1 MTTIDKDIAEAIDK
15 SLPAMIGERLR
26 ERLALIDTLE
36 AKIAKHEEAAKTS
49 LRVLGERDATI
60 LDMQRRAKWDSELA
74 GREQA
79 VALREAKVNL
89 IELQLKLE
97 IERRQEIKGLVDTIF
112 RSPVYQNRLSGTV
125 PMVLPG
131 FAGGNGTYPV
141 SPSVSQGHLDT
152 TGEVRQV

>member
-26 ERLALIDTLE
+26 ERLALVDTLQ
-36 AKIAKHEEAAKTS
+36 AKVAKHEEAAKDS
-49 LRVLGERDATI
+49 LSILCKRDATI
-60 LDMQRRAKWDSELA
+60 LDLQRRAKFDSELEA
-74 GREQA
+74 REQA
-79 VALREAKVNL
+79 VALREAKANL

-112 RSPVYQNRLSGTV
+112 RSPVYQQRVSGNV

-152 TGEVRQV
+152 TNEVRQV

>member
-1 MTTIDKDIAEAIDK
+1 MNIDKDIAEAIEK
-15 SLPAMIGERLR
+15 SLPAMVGDKLR
-26 ERLALIDTLE
+26 ERLALIGTLE
-36 AKIAKHEEAAKTS
+36 AKVAEHEDAARINLRLLGARDNTIAD
-49 LRVLGERDATI
+49 L
-60 LDMQRRAKWDSELA
+60 QRRVKFDSELEV
-74 GREQA
+74 REQA

-112 RSPVYQNRLSGTV
+112 RSPVYQQRLSGTV

-131 FAGGNGTYPV
+131 FAGGNGSYPV